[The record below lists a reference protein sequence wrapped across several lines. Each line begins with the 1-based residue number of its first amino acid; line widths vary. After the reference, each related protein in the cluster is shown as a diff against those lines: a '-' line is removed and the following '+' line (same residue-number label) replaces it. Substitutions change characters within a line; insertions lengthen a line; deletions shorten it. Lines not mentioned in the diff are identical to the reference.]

1 MLHPQARALLDLIA
15 QRGLPPM
22 QALPPVEARLFY
34 RDRRALTQPEA
45 PAVAE
50 IADMSAE
57 GPLGPIPLR
66 LYRPAR
72 RSDEPASAPVLVYF
86 HGGGWTIGG
95 LDSHDRICRR
105 LALESGVAVLA
116 VDYRRGPEHPWPA
129 AVEDALNVV
138 RWARA
143 EAPALVGS
151 DHVGV
156 AGDSAGGTIA
166 ALCCLR
172 LRDAG
177 ELQPI
182 VQVLV
187 YPNTDLTFAQPSVQ
201 DKATGWGL
209 DSDDA
214 IWFAEQWVADPAMRT
229 NSRVSPLFEP
239 NLAGLAPAIVV
250 TAEHDPLRDEGNAY
264 AGALSAAG
272 VRVVHRVEIGE
283 VHGFLGL
290 DTVSGAA
297 AAAGARLAAEIRA
310 AFSGREDWSHVLAP

>member
-1 MLHPQARALLDLIA
+1 MYRSRAEPQPLLI
-15 QRGLPPM
+15 
-22 QALPPVEARLFY
+22 
-34 RDRRALTQPEA
+34 
-45 PAVAE
+45 
-50 IADMSAE
+50 
-57 GPLGPIPLR
+57 
-66 LYRPAR
+66 
-72 RSDEPASAPVLVYF
+72 YF
-86 HGGGWTIGG
+86 HGGGWTIGD
-95 LDSHDRICRR
+95 LDSHDRICRQ
-105 LALESGVAVLA
+105 LALSAGVALLA
-116 VDYRRGPEHPWPA
+116 VDYRRGPEHHWPA
-129 AVEDALNVV
+129 AVEDALTVV

-151 DHVGV
+151 GHIGV

-177 ELQPI
+177 ELQPT
-182 VQVLV
+182 VQVLI
-187 YPNTDLTFAQPSVQ
+187 YPNTDLTFAQPSVKE
-201 DKATGWGL
+201 KATGWGL

-214 IWFAEQWVADPAMRT
+214 IWFAEQWVSDPELRT

-264 AGALSAAG
+264 AAALSAVG
-272 VRVVHRVEIGE
+272 VPVVHRVEVGQ

-297 AAAGARLAAEIRA
+297 ADAAARLAVDISA
-310 AFSGREDWSHVLAP
+310 AFSDREDWPYVLAP